1 MKKDKLD
8 ELFDV
13 LVTYGQEQ
21 LNYQEA
27 YYSYEN
33 EDLTLAW
40 KTGEDSGGNCWG
52 GEAKYSPC
60 HQKQPEFSILDELL
74 LELDSN
80 FSLKNYKNITQ
91 KITKEET
98 SHREYYGNGTYYDQ
112 LVLNKDEFKSS
123 LTEAGYSIEEH
134 LTRLI
139 KTFED
144 KAYQLIESN
153 KKSYSSKRYW

>member
-1 MKKDKLD
+1 MQQDKLD
-8 ELFDV
+8 ELLDI

-21 LNYQEA
+21 LHYQEA
-27 YYSYEN
+27 YYSYRN
-33 EDLTLAW
+33 EDLILAW

-52 GEAKYSPC
+52 DEAKYSPC

-112 LVLNKDEFKSS
+112 LILNKDDLKSS
-123 LTEAGYSIEEH
+123 LNDAGYSIDSH
-134 LTRLI
+134 LNRLI
-139 KTFED
+139 QVFED
-144 KAYQLIESN
+144 KTYQLIESN
-153 KKSYSSKRYW
+153 KNSNSYKRYW

>member
-8 ELFDV
+8 ELFEV

-21 LNYQEA
+21 LHYQEA

-33 EDLTLAW
+33 EDLILSW
-40 KTGEDSGGNCWG
+40 KTGEDSGGTCWG

-60 HQKQPEFSILDELL
+60 NQKQPDFSILDDLL
-74 LELDSN
+74 LELDPN
-80 FSLKNYKNITQ
+80 FNLKNYKNLTQ

-112 LVLNKDEFKSS
+112 LVLNKNDFQNS
-123 LTEAGYSIEEH
+123 LQESGYSIDAH
-134 LTRLI
+134 LDRLI
-139 KTFED
+139 KSFED
-144 KAYQLIESN
+144 KTYQLIESN
-153 KKSYSSKRYW
+153 KNSHSHKRYW